1 MTEQLTHT
9 SAKVGRWGKQ
19 SSLGV
24 SDSLGIPAFSWP
36 EGPRASLHP
45 VGFSG
50 LCQAPKAPLGRQGS
64 RHSSENP
71 TLNPPL
77 GHFLAVLPLGWC
89 PLLSGHCLPLEEEDK
104 VMPSPQG
111 RGDRTRPC
119 RQLLRHGECPVT
131 QHHVDFPSHSVQEA
145 EGRVRTPCSL
155 PLTRRV
161 QSPDLQALI
170 SPAVKRQDRIT
181 GALPWHRTRTGNAHF
196 TPCPMKPSSLPPEGM
211 R

>member
-1 MTEQLTHT
+1 MGPTEHHYLQCGRPRFNPRVGKIPWRRKWQPTPEFLLGEFHGQKRLTGYSPWGHKEYHVTEQLTHT
-9 SAKVGRWGKQ
+9 NAKVGRWGKQ

-71 TLNPPL
+71 TFQPPP
-77 GHFLAVLPLGWC
+77 GHFLVVLPLGWC

-104 VMPSPQG
+104 VMLVPKVEGTGQG
-111 RGDRTRPC
+111 HAG
-119 RQLLRHGECPVT
+119 
-131 QHHVDFPSHSVQEA
+131 
-145 EGRVRTPCSL
+145 
-155 PLTRRV
+155 
-161 QSPDLQALI
+161 
-170 SPAVKRQDRIT
+170 
-181 GALPWHRTRTGNAHF
+181 
-196 TPCPMKPSSLPPEGM
+196 SS
-211 R
+211 